1 MTSMEPEANN
11 NEQDE
16 AEAEKALPDILPLS
30 LYMTERSPVPVVAVE
45 GLTHV
50 IRYVN
55 SAFCR
60 LAGQESET
68 LLGRPFAEAV
78 PEGEKN
84 GYLALLDEVLRTGE
98 IATLTDQEHAASLP
112 GVYWSYTAWPI
123 LDQAERPIG
132 VMVQVTDT
140 SVGVHARAEM
150 RKINEAVL
158 LFGLEQN
165 ELVEALRQR
174 EETVAQNE
182 MLMQSLAEQNERMSE
197 LNVRLQRAMQETHH
211 RVKNNLQ
218 GIYALIELQMDG
230 DSPTVPTSAM
240 HRVGSQVRTLAS
252 LHDFLTR
259 QAKGD
264 QENETISTTVSLGIL
279 LPLLRL
285 SIGTRR
291 IHSEVA
297 DVMLSIDHSASLS
310 LLISEL
316 VNNAVK
322 HGDGD
327 ISVTLRREGEEIGLA
342 VGDSGNGFPPDF
354 DPREAANIGLD
365 LALSLA
371 RHDLRGKIAFTNSP
385 QGGASVLVRFPVP
398 ANP

>member
-1 MTSMEPEANN
+1 MTSMEPEANK
-11 NEQDE
+11 NERNE
-16 AEAEKALPDILPLS
+16 AGVEKSLPNIMPLS
-30 LYMTERSPVPVVAVE
+30 LYITERSPVPVVAVE
-45 GLTHV
+45 GLTHIV
-50 IRYVN
+50 RYVN

-60 LAGQESET
+60 LAGQKSET
-68 LLGRPFAEAV
+68 LLGRPFAESV

-84 GYLALLDEVLRTGE
+84 GYLSLLDEVLRTGTTAT
-98 IATLTDQEHAASLP
+98 IADQEHRPSLS
-112 GVYWSYTAWPI
+112 GVYWTYTAWPI
-123 LDQAERPIG
+123 LDLAERPIG

-140 SVGVHARAEM
+140 SVGVQARAEM
-150 RKINEAVL
+150 REISEAVL

-165 ELVEALRQR
+165 ELVDALRQR

-182 MLMQSLAEQNERMSE
+182 KLLQSLAKQNERMGE

-218 GIYALIELQMDG
+218 GIYALIELQIDD
-230 DSPTVPTSAM
+230 DSPTVPTSAL

-297 DVMLSIDHSASLS
+297 DVMLSIDYSASLS

-342 VGDSGNGFPPDF
+342 VGDSGKGFPPDF

-371 RHDLRGKIAFTNSP
+371 RHDLRGKITFTNRP
-385 QGGASVLVRFPVP
+385 QGGALVRVTFPMPVS
-398 ANP
+398 